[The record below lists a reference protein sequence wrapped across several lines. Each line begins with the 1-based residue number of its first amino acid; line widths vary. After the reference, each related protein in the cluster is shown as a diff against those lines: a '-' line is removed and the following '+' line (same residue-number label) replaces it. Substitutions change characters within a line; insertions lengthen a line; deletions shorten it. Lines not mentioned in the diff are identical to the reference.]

1 MNISKVIR
9 QEWLLLRFFFTYI
22 RYIYALRGIE
32 HKTIPYCKLN
42 RLQARNQEELL
53 VASDEM
59 ERKPDWLPGFPVQI
73 NWVQINCNRGRKNPS
88 KSARSMHLP
97 GVYQKIIPYNTHG
110 AHQCG
115 TPRGCLY
122 YSECCSSFF
131 VGIPKM
137 PMAEAACIMKS
148 FTHTMPYL
156 YPSTQWLLIIFLA
169 PAETVH
175 IGLML
180 CRLRFSVR
188 SALQSAHWCGRYF
201 DKRAS
206 G

>member
-1 MNISKVIR
+1 MQVNISKVIR

-88 KSARSMHLP
+88 KGPRSTHLP

-115 TPRGCLY
+115 APRGCLY
-122 YSECCSSFF
+122 CSECCISFCRNPENANGRGGLRYEKLHSHNAISAPIYPMDADHFSRPGRNSAYRPHALPVTIFCTICSPVSS
-131 VGIPKM
+131 
-137 PMAEAACIMKS
+137 
-148 FTHTMPYL
+148 L
-156 YPSTQWLLIIFLA
+156 
-169 PAETVH
+169 
-175 IGLML
+175 
-180 CRLRFSVR
+180 VR
-188 SALQSAHWCGRYF
+188 
-201 DKRAS
+201 
-206 G
+206 